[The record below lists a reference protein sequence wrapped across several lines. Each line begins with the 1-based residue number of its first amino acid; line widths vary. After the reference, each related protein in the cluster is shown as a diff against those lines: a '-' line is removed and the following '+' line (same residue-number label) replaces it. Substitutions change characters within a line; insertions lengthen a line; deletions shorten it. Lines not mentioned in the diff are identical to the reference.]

1 MHTVYEALSEMK
13 IKDIKT
19 KKARFGKKFL
29 KIVGDEASDYV
40 MINTDYDSKTK
51 LQIDSPASFFDAKV
65 VLPSELIRDMPM
77 LQPFVN
83 TITIIKKKDLPVLE
97 ATSKEKKT
105 SVGFNDESDKD
116 EGRANVRVT
125 VYPPYAIYFSKDAE
139 IYRFHFKD

>member
-1 MHTVYEALSEMK
+1 MK

-29 KIVGDEASDYV
+29 KIVGDEAGDYV

-51 LQIDSPASFFDAKV
+51 LQFNSPAAFFDAKTF
-65 VLPSELIRDMPM
+65 LPNELIRDLPA

-83 TITIIKKKDLPVLE
+83 TITVIKKKDLPVLE
-97 ATSKEKKT
+97 ATTKDKT
-105 SVGFNDESDKD
+105 PTVSFKDESDKD

-125 VYPPYAIYFSKDAE
+125 VYPPYAICFSKDAE
-139 IYRFHFKD
+139 IYRFHFKK